1 MIKNQANE
9 AMNYSKFMQ
18 NTNQSLMSAV
28 DEQVNW
34 TIFFW
39 IFSAGQ
45 IYNIRIFIEISYHI
59 IDTRIDKHIQWKYR
73 RNGRFSAERI

>member
-28 DEQVNW
+28 DEQVN
-34 TIFFW
+34 
-39 IFSAGQ
+39 
-45 IYNIRIFIEISYHI
+45 
-59 IDTRIDKHIQWKYR
+59 
-73 RNGRFSAERI
+73 